1 MARKRYVLP
10 PTKYFGTS
18 MTTVYLYFSFRIL
31 DDDSDSDEG
40 TLEQSSEPTN
50 VRRSSRYVHRRCTR
64 RGMGCVCVQK
74 RGVYRKGVSTE
85 EGVCVHRT
93 GMCTGYK
100 CATKEMSFAPFH
112 LDVWTRM
119 HVAHRLI
126 YIFVQDPEADG

>member
-50 VRRSSRYVHRRCTR
+50 VRRSSRYVAQEMYKKRDGMCMCTEEGR
-64 RGMGCVCVQK
+64 VQK
-74 RGVYRKGVSTE
+74 RGIYRRGCVCAQDRDVY
-85 EGVCVHRT
+85 
-93 GMCTGYK
+93 
-100 CATKEMSFAPFH
+100 
-112 LDVWTRM
+112 W
-119 HVAHRLI
+119 I
-126 YIFVQDPEADG
+126 